1 MSAIRQA
8 LQHARDMLSELPHS
22 EAALEADLLLCR
34 ILGKPRSHLI
44 AWPDAELTP
53 AQQQAYEALLQRRC
67 SGEPLA
73 HITGE
78 REFWSL
84 TLRVTPDTLIPR
96 PDTELLVER
105 ALAHLDPRS
114 TGRIADLG
122 TGSGAIALAL
132 CHECPGL
139 QIDASDRIPAAL
151 EVAKDNAR
159 RLGCERIRFHLGD
172 WCQALPEGAVYDLL
186 LSNPPYIE
194 ADDPHLSQGDLPR
207 EPLSALASGADGLD
221 DIRRIARQA
230 PGRLKPGG
238 WLILEHGYRQA
249 DAVQACLT
257 AAGLDQ
263 VTTYPDL
270 AGHPRVT
277 EGRWPD

>member
-1 MSAIRQA
+1 MSSIRQA
-8 LQHARDMLSELPHS
+8 LQQARGILSELPHS
-22 EAALEADLLLCR
+22 EVELEAELLLCR
-34 ILGKPRSHLI
+34 VLDKPRSHLM
-44 AWPDAELTP
+44 AWPDAELTWS
-53 AQQQAYEALLQRRC
+53 QQQAYETLIKRRG

-84 TLRVTPDTLIPR
+84 NLRVTPDTLIPR

-105 ALAHLDPRS
+105 ALTHLDPHS
-114 TGRIADLG
+114 ADRIADLG

-132 CHECPGL
+132 CLERPGV
-139 QIDASDRIPAAL
+139 QIDATDRIDAAL
-151 EVAKDNAR
+151 EVARENAR
-159 RLGCERIRFHLGD
+159 RLGCKRISFHLGD

-194 ADDPHLSQGDLPR
+194 ADDPHLRQGDLPR
-207 EPLSALASGADGLD
+207 EPLSALASGPDGLD
-221 DIRRIARQA
+221 DIRRIAREA
-230 PGRLKPGG
+230 PERLKPGG
-238 WLILEHGYRQA
+238 WLILEHGYLQA
-249 DAVQACLT
+249 GAVQACLT

-263 VTTYPDL
+263 VHTYPDL

-277 EGRWPD
+277 EGRWPG